1 MRIRRPQPRPNMPH
15 VQHPR
20 PQPQANRP
28 SPALERLQGPPP
40 TASSDAGAP
49 PAAPPQQHFLPGSAP
64 PSANVASSPAARHRD
79 ESPSTPASGEAGESA
94 QRGLLSGMDGWLSA
108 PLGGSQ
114 TPSATASN
122 EAKPVDSPGAPSEE
136 GAKKGGWGDWIKKRS
151 GLLPNEKEQADMQFV
166 HDMLAE
172 DKLGGADTTFN
183 QNDVAQI
190 RESLVRDPQTASDVR
205 DALAQ
210 AARTGQTPDGE
221 RLGLIKRMAARKGA
235 EGRNGLLGGGA
246 QAQQQA
252 WRQAREQVDREL
264 NGALDKAGIK
274 PVEGQG
280 PSTLPRTVTRAEM
293 DRFQQALK
301 SFESYSERVKA
312 SPLAKAVGADKDI
325 RPPHG
330 LSQDAVKAIMRGERP
345 QGWIEAKD

>member
-1 MRIRRPQPRPNMPH
+1 MRIRRPQPRPNVQH
-15 VQHPR
+15 VQHAR

-28 SPALERLQGPPP
+28 SPALQRLQGPPAAA
-40 TASSDAGAP
+40 ASQAASP
-49 PAAPPQQHFLPGSAP
+49 SPAASQPHP
-64 PSANVASSPAARHRD
+64 PSASARPPVSASASGAQRQRD
-79 ESPSTPASGEAGESA
+79 ETPSTPASTGAGESA
-94 QRGLLSGMDGWLSA
+94 QGGLLSGIRGWMSG
-108 PLGGSQ
+108 PSGGAQ
-114 TPSATASN
+114 TPPGATADS
-122 EAKPVDSPGAPSEE
+122 AKTIDPSAAPKEE
-136 GAKKGGWGDWIKKRS
+136 GAKKGGWGDWIKKSS

-183 QNDVAQI
+183 QNDVGQI
-190 RESLVRDPQTASDVR
+190 RESLMRDPQTASDVR
-205 DALAQ
+205 DALAE
-210 AARTGQTPDGE
+210 AARSGQTPDGE

-235 EGRNGLLGGGA
+235 EGKNGLLGGGA

-252 WRQAREQVDREL
+252 WQQARQQADREL

-280 PSTLPRTVTRAEM
+280 PSSVPRTVTRAEM

-301 SFESYSERVKA
+301 SFESYSERVKK

-345 QGWIEAKD
+345 KGWVEGKD